1 MKKYLFISCLALA
14 FTTSCISTRNTIR
27 NIDDTA
33 LMPALSKENTFI
45 ISETSKDKKY
55 GYDQDYPVNL
65 GFLPV
70 TAAEINIQRYFGA
83 LTGPEGQ
90 KLNYK
95 KTDSCC
101 PFPSK
106 KNDMGAGILDIY
118 EVTWDGLKEPKI
130 IYINL
135 YEKGK
140 VLSPAGFSIRPITQ

>member
-1 MKKYLFISCLALA
+1 MKKYLIIAFLLMALV
-14 FTTSCISTRNTIR
+14 TSCVSTRNTIR

-33 LMPALSKENTFI
+33 IMPPLSKEKTFI
-45 ISETSKDKKY
+45 VTEISSDKKY

-65 GFLPV
+65 GFLPI
-70 TAAEINIQRYFGA
+70 TIAEMNVKRFFGA
-83 LTGPEGQ
+83 LSGPEGQ
-90 KLNYK
+90 QITYTKV
-95 KTDSCC
+95 DSCC

-118 EVTWDGLKEPKI
+118 EVTWEGLATPKR

-140 VLSPAGFSIRPITQ
+140 VIAPHGFGIRQIVP